1 VEIPKVTKTLPPISF
16 PIPRSIEELL
26 ETEASFA
33 GYHAVSTYLGCPER
47 SRLRALGVR
56 RKPHAYQIREPG
68 DPMSLDALSFGQV
81 IHTLLAI
88 RVIYGQR
95 VAERLLLR
103 DERPEE
109 PAVKPLALMEEDR
122 AKALLML
129 RTYDA
134 TFPLDADLAMYRY
147 VGIETPIVADV
158 SEAQDGTCLRTARYD
173 AVIQQDDPVRGR
185 VVYSLEHK
193 TAARGGQMREYTPQA
208 MVQVALWN
216 SLPTLV
222 AEYGPMVGVIFD
234 VLVKQVV
241 PRVERLAP
249 RYITKKQSA
258 LAIEYLRL
266 PEKIQFPMN
275 ADGSYPR
282 LLNECYGRYSPCD
295 YVDLC
300 LEGAWGEY
308 EQPVKEEG

>member
-129 RTYDA
+129 RTY
-134 TFPLDADLAMYRY
+134 
-147 VGIETPIVADV
+147 VADV